1 WRRAIVND
9 QTAGY
14 IGAMKDL
21 STGGPVAVIGYGSQ
35 GHAVAQNLRDSGFDV
50 IVGLRP
56 DSPRRADARRDGMPR
71 IDGIGAA
78 VGQAGGVVFA
88 FPDHRHGVV
97 YRREIRDRLRPGA
110 ALVFLHGLSVHF
122 GLVEPPED
130 ADVILIAPHGPG
142 VAVRANYL
150 AGDRSMSAFVSVH
163 RDSSGQAGPTMF
175 GLAAGMGFDLTR
187 LVPTTFEAEAVG
199 DMFGEQAVLCGGL
212 AALITGGFEV
222 LVKNGIPPDAAYLE
236 VAYQLD
242 LIVALIKK
250 HGIRGMFERISLTA
264 RYGSLET
271 GPFLIDEVVKARMQQ
286 VYDRIASGEF
296 VSRLTRLSEAQIDE
310 LGADLA
316 RLTDEKLE
324 QAARKFKG

>member
-1 WRRAIVND
+1 
-9 QTAGY
+9 
-14 IGAMKDL
+14 MKDL

-88 FPDHRHGVV
+88 FPDHGVV

>member
-1 WRRAIVND
+1 
-9 QTAGY
+9 
-14 IGAMKDL
+14 
-21 STGGPVAVIGYGSQ
+21 
-35 GHAVAQNLRDSGFDV
+35 
-50 IVGLRP
+50 
-56 DSPRRADARRDGMPR
+56 
-71 IDGIGAA
+71 
-78 VGQAGGVVFA
+78 
-88 FPDHRHGVV
+88 
-97 YRREIRDRLRPGA
+97 
-110 ALVFLHGLSVHF
+110 
-122 GLVEPPED
+122 
-130 ADVILIAPHGPG
+130 
-142 VAVRANYL
+142 
-150 AGDRSMSAFVSVH
+150 
-163 RDSSGQAGPTMF
+163 MF